1 MPSIFKI
8 PTTNCGEIEITANVA
23 INSSSFISGYL
34 SDMGLTEEYIDIT
47 QLAQYGIVGLSAT
60 QVRRFFTIWEFL
72 CSDAGVE
79 YRERANIDYWQYRNY
94 RLDDC
99 LDEPLKLAMKA
110 TPEEHLLV
118 LADLARATTV
128 PVGELETNE
137 HTKEFLEKGY
147 IGLQLVVELLNYAD
161 FLGIDIC
168 VKLFAGCFAG
178 NMKRLVK
185 VFPVPPPNTD
195 DSDDKPGLEAIESG
209 SGFVEETVV
218 SMETT
223 TASVDTKI
231 VEDASSVVS
240 EMEQ

>member
-8 PTTNCGEIEITANVA
+8 ATTDCSEIEITANVA
-23 INSSSFISGYL
+23 VKSSSFISGYL
-34 SDMGLTEEYIDIT
+34 SDMGLTEEYIDIS
-47 QLAQYGIVGLSAT
+47 QLGHNGLSAI
-60 QVRRFFTIWEFL
+60 QARRFFTIWEFL

-110 TPEEHLLV
+110 TPEECPLV

-128 PVGELETNE
+128 PAGELETNE

-195 DSDDKPGLEAIESG
+195 DSDDKPGLKAIESS

-231 VEDASSVVS
+231 VEDASFVVS